1 MKYLFCTDLTK
12 DLDNSNADGEG
23 FVTAT
28 LPNSMLDQMVQVCDR
43 LKAAEKKYR
52 LPTALKWV
60 MYVCFL
66 LGLAVLRG
74 LVGGKVSFAEGYQ
87 NAPEL
92 YWADAALFAVSA
104 LLWGYDTLLTARRE
118 KSAPLEAAQKQ
129 QDALDQEALR
139 CLGVPDDAY
148 RLDVMA
154 MDYEQPDSRD
164 AEFSGAAL
172 TEYRCFRREDTLC
185 LATIYQLY
193 SIPLSCLT
201 GISLIWESFA
211 AAGWNKTA
219 SPKEKAFQDCGVLF
233 QKDEVAG
240 LSYCCALEFRGA
252 DGPYRL
258 LFPAYELPYFQAL
271 TGLPAPALPP
281 KGSKGASGKKVR
293 PVFYWRVPKG
303 IKISQWF
310 SPSADF
316 AFRASHPKLY
326 VLLTL
331 IGLVLLLLPMV
342 LYFTVGFHLHPD
354 VTPWAVIAGFFG
366 SFAVG
371 AGLLNLVAAWMH
383 QYLGHIVTLA
393 LILGGAALMVL
404 GCVL

>member
-12 DLDNSNADGEG
+12 DLDNSKADGEG
-23 FVTAT
+23 FVTAA
-28 LPNSMLDQMVQVCDR
+28 LPASMLDRMCREDDR
-43 LKAAEKKYR
+43 LEAAEKKYR

-60 MYVCFL
+60 MYICLL

-74 LVGGKVSFAEGYQ
+74 LVGGKVSFEEGYQ
-87 NAPEL
+87 NAPAL

-104 LLWGYDTLLTARRE
+104 LLWGYDSLLKARGK
-118 KSAPLEAAQKQ
+118 KSAPLQAAEKQ
-129 QDALDQEALR
+129 QAALEQEALR
-139 CLGVPDDAY
+139 YLGVPDDAY

-154 MDYEQPDSRD
+154 SDYEQPDSRD
-164 AEFSGAAL
+164 VDFSVATLA
-172 TEYRCFRREDTLC
+172 EYRCFRREDALC
-185 LATIYQLY
+185 LATIYQLF

-201 GISLIWESFA
+201 GISLIRKSFA
-211 AAGWNKTA
+211 ATGWNKTA
-219 SPKEKAFQDCGVLF
+219 SPKEKAFQDCGLLLR
-233 QKDEVAG
+233 KDEVAG

-271 TGLPAPALPP
+271 TGLPVSALPP
-281 KGSKGASGKKVR
+281 KGGKGSGGQKVR

-303 IKISQWF
+303 TKVSQWF
-310 SPSADF
+310 SPSSDI
-316 AFRASHPKLY
+316 AFRTSHPKLY

-331 IGLVLLLLPMV
+331 IGLVLFLLPMAV
-342 LYFTVGFHLHPD
+342 FFAVAFRLRPD
-354 VTPWAVIAGFFG
+354 MTPWMLAGFFG
-366 SFAVG
+366 SLAVG

-393 LILGGAALMVL
+393 LVLGGAVLMVL
-404 GCVL
+404 GCIL